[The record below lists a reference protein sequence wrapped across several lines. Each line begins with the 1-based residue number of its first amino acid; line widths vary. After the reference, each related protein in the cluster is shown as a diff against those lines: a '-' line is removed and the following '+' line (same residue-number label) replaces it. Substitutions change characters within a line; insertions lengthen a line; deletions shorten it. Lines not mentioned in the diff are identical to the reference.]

1 MPVLNCVDGIFMMTI
16 QLCEYLA
23 LSYLPR
29 YGKKTSLLGYRN
41 DTGRTRERS
50 STDFIIQLGN
60 AALRIM
66 RFSPSPTIH
75 NFLENLENDPK

>member
-1 MPVLNCVDGIFMMTI
+1 MPVLNCVDGIFVMTI

-29 YGKKTSLLGYRN
+29 YGKKTSLLVYRN
-41 DTGRTRERS
+41 DTGPTRERS
-50 STDFIIQLGN
+50 STDLIIQLGN
-60 AALRIM
+60 AALRM